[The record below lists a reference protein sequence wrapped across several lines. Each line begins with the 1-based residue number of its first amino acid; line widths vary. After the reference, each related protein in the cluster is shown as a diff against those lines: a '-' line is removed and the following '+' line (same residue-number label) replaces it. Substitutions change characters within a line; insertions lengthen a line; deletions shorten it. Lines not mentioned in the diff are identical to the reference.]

1 MIGGNGVRPPALTDD
16 LFRLFADWIRSR
28 SGIEFSEANRYLLE
42 KRLQR
47 RAEELG
53 LDSLTRYYHR
63 LKYDSPTDAEA
74 DRILDLISNPETYF
88 FREPE
93 QLAAFAD
100 EIVPELLRKGP
111 PEQGALRIW
120 SAGCAT
126 GEEPYTIAMLL
137 EERGIFARVPV
148 DIFASDI
155 AGAALTR
162 ARDGTYRE
170 TSFRQIPEGIR
181 ERFFHQESP
190 GRWRIDDAIRQRVTF
205 GRVNLVEEAHV
216 ASLPAFDVI
225 FCRNVLIYFGEP
237 WKRRAVALLHGRLRE
252 GGYLLLG
259 HAESLISVN
268 TAFHLRHLVHDLVYQ
283 R

>member
-1 MIGGNGVRPPALTDD
+1 MIGGNGMRPPPLTDD
-16 LFRLFADWIRSR
+16 LFRLFSDWIRGR
-28 SGIEFSEANRYLLE
+28 SGIEFSESNRYLLE

-63 LKYDSPTDAEA
+63 LKYDSPAEAEA

-100 EIVPELLRKGP
+100 EIIPELLAKGAGRD
-111 PEQGALRIW
+111 GALRIW

-126 GEEPYTIAMLL
+126 GEEPYTIAMML
-137 EERGIFARVPV
+137 EERGVFRKASV

-155 AGAALTR
+155 ASAALAR
-162 ARDGTYRE
+162 ARGGTYRE
-170 TSFRQIPEGIR
+170 ASFRQIPAGVR
-181 ERFFHQESP
+181 ERFFEQEST
-190 GRWRIDDAIRQRVTF
+190 GRWRIDDIVRRRVTF
-205 GRVNLVEEAHV
+205 GRVNLVEDARV
-216 ASLPAFDVI
+216 AALPTFDVI
-225 FCRNVLIYFGEP
+225 FCRNVLIYFSEP
-237 WKRRAVALLHGRLRE
+237 WKRRAVGLLHSRLRE

-259 HAESLISVN
+259 HAESLISVS
-268 TAFHLRHLVHDLVYQ
+268 TAFRLRHLTHDLVYQ